1 VRNGDP
7 ARKRECGLYGENL
20 ILKIYFIVIYH
31 LGVFAQRHS
40 LREMEIPPESGSAAY
55 TVKI

>member
-1 VRNGDP
+1 MGIDPNLSSWCVPATPLAARNGDP

-40 LREMEIPPESGSAAY
+40 L
-55 TVKI
+55 